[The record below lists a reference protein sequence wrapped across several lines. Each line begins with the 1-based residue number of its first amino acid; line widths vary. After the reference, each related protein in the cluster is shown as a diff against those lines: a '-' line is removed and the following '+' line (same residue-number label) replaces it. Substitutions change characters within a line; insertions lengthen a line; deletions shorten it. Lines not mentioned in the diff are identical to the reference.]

1 MVGECLFNITLCMH
15 AERMNKNGKTL
26 LMLYALLGGVKGL
39 MINDV
44 DAAAAADDDDD
55 DDGSLSW
62 FQVHTNRW
70 HCVKYIK
77 NEIR

>member
-44 DAAAAADDDDD
+44 DVDDDDNDDDD
-55 DDGSLSW
+55 DDGDDD
-62 FQVHTNRW
+62 F
-70 HCVKYIK
+70 
-77 NEIR
+77 